1 MYTYRQSILVDV
13 NHSGTAAV
21 SFGPS
26 NTIRNQDQT
35 FLPFYMDA
43 SIEENSRSLLN
54 AERTKYISLEV
65 RWKAI

>member
-1 MYTYRQSILVDV
+1 M
-13 NHSGTAAV
+13 
-21 SFGPS
+21 
-26 NTIRNQDQT
+26 RNQDQT